1 MGRPPKSKPKPKPKD
16 RTTGFSPDE
25 RLGSEGIKTPPP
37 DLKDAPGVELVEPKQ
52 DNAVP
57 VAERDTPIHRGPLH
71 SRDDYSPLSPH
82 PRRQGLREQRIHSN
96 QSEFFDLPDAVQKLA
111 FDKAAARNAANA
123 PRKGNEFVTIGSAI
137 HRNYNR

>member
-37 DLKDAPGVELVEPKQ
+37 DLKEVELVEPKQ

-82 PRRQGLREQRIHSN
+82 PRRQGFHEQRVHSN
-96 QSEFFDLPDAVQKLA
+96 FSEFFDLPDAVQKRA
-111 FDKAAARNAANA
+111 FEKARERNAANA
-123 PRKGNEFVTIGSAI
+123 PRKGNKLVTVGPGT
-137 HRNYNR
+137 HKNYNY